1 MSLLTTALLFE
12 RYGPR
17 LNMTQLAV
25 LLEIAEPTLYNQIS
39 AGACAVK
46 TYREGRQRFADVRD
60 VAEYLDQV
68 RALAA

>member
-1 MSLLTTALLFE
+1 MSIVTTALLFD

-17 LNMTQLAV
+17 LNMDQLSDMMQ
-25 LLEIAEPTLYNQIS
+25 IAPTTLYNQIS
-39 AGACAVK
+39 AGSCPVK
-46 TYREGRQRFADVRD
+46 TYREGKARFADVRD